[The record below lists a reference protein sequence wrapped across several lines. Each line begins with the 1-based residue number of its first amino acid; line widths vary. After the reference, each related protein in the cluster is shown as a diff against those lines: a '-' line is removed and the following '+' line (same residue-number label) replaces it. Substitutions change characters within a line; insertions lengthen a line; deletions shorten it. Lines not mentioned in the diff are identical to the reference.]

1 MRSTIAIAVQSI
13 ADQNPDVFNEFSDKF
28 LPLIFFAKHEEVNSS
43 PVNSWNDIWIH
54 FCPTA
59 ELTLRKLITEISN
72 MISLGFQSSFWKTKA
87 QVFLQNIFK
96 PIFEIIIFF
105 IDIFKAANCMIT
117 IAKEYPQTLNSRL
130 ANLFLNMLVENL
142 QGKTWTGKSN
152 VLSALEYLTEN
163 CK

>member
-105 IDIFKAANCMIT
+105 YRYFQGGQLHDNNRKRISANFKFEVGQFVF
-117 IAKEYPQTLNSRL
+117 KY
-130 ANLFLNMLVENL
+130 V
-142 QGKTWTGKSN
+142 G
-152 VLSALEYLTEN
+152 
-163 CK
+163 